1 MIRFLKKKYA
11 FKEDIITF
19 EIKDQVTKK
28 VISFYKDS
36 PFPNYK
42 DDDNKASILEKGN
55 KNFFLIKI
63 IE

>member
-36 PFPNYK
+36 SFPNYK